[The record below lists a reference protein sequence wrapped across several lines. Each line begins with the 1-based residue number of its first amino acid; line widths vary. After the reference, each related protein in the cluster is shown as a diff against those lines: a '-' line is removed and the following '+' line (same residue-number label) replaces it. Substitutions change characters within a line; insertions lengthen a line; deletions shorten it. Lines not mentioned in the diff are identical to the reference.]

1 MSATQPLRLG
11 FVGLGL
17 MGTAMA
23 LRLRE
28 RGWPLTV
35 WNLEPAAM
43 SPVVAAGASEAASP
57 AAVARAADIVLVC
70 VLDTAA
76 VESVVF
82 GAGGVASG
90 ARPGLVLVDHS
101 TTDPAATRDMAA
113 RLRATCEGGWV
124 DAPVSGGPIVAR
136 AGGLTVMAG
145 GADPDVARATPVMRD
160 LSANFTHLGPAGAG
174 QVAKTINQAIVCANY
189 VILAEALAL
198 AEAGGLN
205 AALLPQCLAGGHAD
219 STLLRAIYPQMQA
232 RAFVPPRSYARQ
244 LLKDLKSVAAFAAG
258 HGLAVPMVQAALE
271 RYAAHVAAG
280 HGLEDST
287 SIIRQYE
294 RGP

>member
-1 MSATQPLRLG
+1 MSATPTLRLG

-17 MGTAMA
+17 IGTAMA

-35 WNLEPAAM
+35 WNLEPAALP
-43 SPVVAAGASEAASP
+43 PVIAAGASEAASP
-57 AAVARAADIVLVC
+57 AAVAGAADIVLIC

-82 GAGGVASG
+82 GADGIAST

-101 TTDPAATRDMAA
+101 TTDPEATRTMAG
-113 RLRATCEGGWV
+113 RLRTTRGAGWI

-145 GADPDVARATPVMRD
+145 GDAANIARIAPVMRD
-160 LSANFTHLGPAGAG
+160 LSTNFTHLGPAGAG

-205 AALLPQCLAGGHAD
+205 AALLPECLAGGHAD
-219 STLLRAIYPQMQA
+219 SNLLRAVYPQMQA
-232 RAFVPPRSYARQ
+232 RAFVPLRSYARQ
-244 LLKDLKSVAAFAAG
+244 ILKDLKSVAAFAAG
-258 HGLAVPMVQAALE
+258 LGLAVPMVQAALE

-287 SIIRQYE
+287 SIIRLYE
-294 RGP
+294 RGS

>member
-1 MSATQPLRLG
+1 
-11 FVGLGL
+11 
-17 MGTAMA
+17 
-23 LRLRE
+23 
-28 RGWPLTV
+28 
-35 WNLEPAAM
+35 
-43 SPVVAAGASEAASP
+43 
-57 AAVARAADIVLVC
+57 
-70 VLDTAA
+70 
-76 VESVVF
+76 
-82 GAGGVASG
+82 
-90 ARPGLVLVDHS
+90 VLVDHS

-113 RLRATCEGGWV
+113 RLRATCGSGWV

-145 GADPDVARATPVMRD
+145 GADADVARVMPVMQD

-219 STLLRAIYPQMQA
+219 STLLRTIYPQMQA

-258 HGLAVPMVQAALE
+258 HGLAVPMIQAALE

-294 RGP
+294 RAS